1 EVHQRKSRETLSAT
15 RREVMNKFAFVVA
28 VAAVSF
34 YSVGAQ
40 AGGFG
45 GKTKIIGGNSGV
57 SSGLINISPSIG
69 LGNVTALNN
78 ILSGN
83 AILSGNVVSGILS
96 GNRTN
101 VGNGILGTV
110 GLSGIGSAL
119 VGNNTSYKLNSKHRR

>member
-1 EVHQRKSRETLSAT
+1 
-15 RREVMNKFAFVVA
+15 MNKFAFVAA

-34 YSVGAQ
+34 YTVGAE

-57 SSGLINISPSIG
+57 SSGLINVSPSIG

-83 AILSGNVVSGILS
+83 GILSGNVVSGILN
-96 GNRTN
+96 GNKTN
-101 VGNGILGTV
+101 VGNGILGAV
-110 GLSGIGSAL
+110 GISGLGSTL
-119 VGNNTSYKLNSKHRR
+119 LGNSTSYKLNSRHHR

>member
-1 EVHQRKSRETLSAT
+1 
-15 RREVMNKFAFVVA
+15 MNKFAFVLA

-34 YSVGAQ
+34 YTVGAE

-57 SSGLINISPSIG
+57 SSGLINVSPSIG

-83 AILSGNVVSGILS
+83 GILSGNVVSGILN
-96 GNRTN
+96 GNKTN
-101 VGNGILGTV
+101 VGTGILSGI
-110 GLSGIGSAL
+110 GLSGIGGNL
-119 VGNNTSYKLNSKHRR
+119 LGNNTSYSLHSRHHR

>member
-1 EVHQRKSRETLSAT
+1 
-15 RREVMNKFAFVVA
+15 MNKFAFVVA

-57 SSGLINISPSIG
+57 SSGLINVSPSIG

-83 AILSGNVVSGILS
+83 GILSGNVVSGILN
-96 GNRTN
+96 GNKT
-101 VGNGILGTV
+101 GNGILSGI
-110 GLSGIGSAL
+110 GLSGIGGNL
-119 VGNNTSYKLNSKHRR
+119 IGNNTSYRLNGRHHR

>member
-1 EVHQRKSRETLSAT
+1 
-15 RREVMNKFAFVVA
+15 MNKFAFVAA

-34 YSVGAQ
+34 YTVGAE

-57 SSGLINISPSIG
+57 SSGLINVSPSIG

-83 AILSGNVVSGILS
+83 VVSGILN
-96 GNRTN
+96 GNKTN
-101 VGNGILGTV
+101 VGNGILGAV
-110 GLSGIGSAL
+110 GISGLGSAL
-119 VGNNTSYKLNSKHRR
+119 LGNSTNYKLNSRHHR